1 MVMPDVRLPDRLPLT
16 ADEFERMPP
25 VEGLR
30 IELSEG
36 NLDVA
41 AAAQMHW
48 HSMIMRRVANFLE
61 AGGQVVST
69 EVGVVLA
76 RSTVREPDVSRFR
89 PGVYPGPRVSQFAA
103 TDFDLVVEII
113 SPESQKRDRLIK
125 PVQYA
130 EAGIP
135 EMWLVDEH
143 PENPMDAMVG
153 VYELTPSQSYKLV
166 RTVALSSLT
175 AESAA

>member
-41 AAAQMHW
+41 AAAQMAW
-48 HSMIMRRVANFLE
+48 HSLVTHEITNCLGTGGRAALAQIGLVLTRR
-61 AGGQVVST
+61 
-69 EVGVVLA
+69 
-76 RSTVREPDVSRFR
+76 TVREPDVSRFR
-89 PGVYPGPRVSQFAA
+89 PGVSPGPRVSQFAA
-103 TDFDLVVEII
+103 MDVDLVVEVI
-113 SPESQKRDRLIK
+113 SPESQKRDRLVK
-125 PVQYA
+125 PVEYA

-143 PENPMDAMVG
+143 PENPMDAMIG
-153 VYELTPSQSYKLV
+153 VYELGPSQSYKLV

-175 AESAA
+175 AESEA